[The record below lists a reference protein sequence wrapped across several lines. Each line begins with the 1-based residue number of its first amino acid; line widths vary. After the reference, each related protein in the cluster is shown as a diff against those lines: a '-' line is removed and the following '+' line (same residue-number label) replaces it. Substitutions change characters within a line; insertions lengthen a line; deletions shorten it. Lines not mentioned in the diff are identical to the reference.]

1 MPWVRVSDD
10 FMDHD
15 RFEDL
20 SLDAIGLWLT
30 GLAWSNRNLKDGR
43 ITRSKV
49 RTLHAEVSDETVSE
63 LVRAGLWIERARH
76 IEIRDYL
83 DYQKDAETI
92 RKEREMARQR
102 KARSRRK
109 VDEPPPELEQ
119 LPPDHADFGG

>member
-49 RTLHAEVSDETVSE
+49 RTLHADVSDETVSE
-63 LVRAGLWIERARH
+63 LVRAGLWIERTRH
-76 IEIRDYL
+76 YEIRDYL

>member
-49 RTLHAEVSDETVSE
+49 HTLHADVSYADG
-63 LVRAGLWIERARH
+63 RATSTRGGGILSDDSPRRRA
-76 IEIRDYL
+76 
-83 DYQKDAETI
+83 T
-92 RKEREMARQR
+92 
-102 KARSRRK
+102 
-109 VDEPPPELEQ
+109 
-119 LPPDHADFGG
+119 

>member
-20 SLDAIGLWLT
+20 SLAAIGLWLT

-49 RTLHAEVSDETVSE
+49 RTLHADVTDETVAE
-63 LVRAGLWIERARH
+63 LVRSGLWIERTRH
-76 IEIRDYL
+76 YEIRDYL
-83 DYQKDAETI
+83 DYQKDAKSI
-92 RKEREMARQR
+92 RKEREQARIR
-102 KARSRRK
+102 KAKSRVK
-109 VDEPPPELEQ
+109 LAEPPPDVEQ
-119 LPPDHADFGG
+119 LPPDHAEFGG

>member
-1 MPWVRVSDD
+1 MKSAYELAQAEVGTVEWSKGANPKVMAY
-10 FMDHD
+10 FK
-15 RFEDL
+15 
-20 SLDAIGLWLT
+20 DAG
-30 GLAWSNRNLKDGR
+30 
-43 ITRSKV
+43 
-49 RTLHAEVSDETVSE
+49 HAEVSDETVSE

-109 VDEPPPELEQ
+109 VDEPPPDLEQ
-119 LPPDHADFGG
+119 RPPDGADFGG